1 MRKSLIATEAVEQET
16 FMKWL
21 AVAYPRVYEMTYAVC
36 NERSSATEGAK
47 FKRRGVK
54 SGYPDVNID
63 FPVSPYHGLRIEF
76 KRRDGGVLS
85 DLQEMWLERLSA
97 KGYAACVACG
107 WEEGKKILEDYL
119 KPLAYSRNVDK
130 I

>member
-1 MRKSLIATEAVEQET
+1 MPKSLIAPEAVEQET

-21 AVAYPRVYEMTYAVC
+21 AVAYPRVYELTYAVP
-36 NERSSATEGAK
+36 NGRTSAKEGAK
-47 FKRRGVK
+47 YKRLGAK
-54 SGYPDVNID
+54 AGYPDVNVD

-85 DLQEMWLERLSA
+85 ELQESWLERLSA

-107 WEEGKKILEDYL
+107 WEEGKKIVEDYL

>member
-1 MRKSLIATEAVEQET
+1 MIRRKLAPEFEEQET

-21 AVAYPRVYEMTYAVC
+21 AVAYPRVYEMTYSVP
-36 NERSSATEGAK
+36 NGRTSAKEGAK
-47 FKRRGVK
+47 FKRLGAKAGV
-54 SGYPDVNID
+54 PDVCVA
-63 FPVSPYHGLRIEF
+63 FPVKPYHGCYIEF

-85 DLQEMWLERLSA
+85 ELQESWLERLSA

-119 KPLAYSRNVDK
+119 KPLAYSRNMDK